1 MILVTPTTRYLVS
14 VIPSN
19 VSEEF
24 PSGTFG
30 LSIVMLRVYPRVVT
44 VECEVLILKAVGG
57 MLESGGILRM

>member
-1 MILVTPTTRYLVS
+1 MS

>member
-1 MILVTPTTRYLVS
+1 MS

-19 VSEEF
+19 ISVEF

-30 LSIVMLRVYPRVVT
+30 LSLVTLRVYTRVVT

-57 MLESGGILRM
+57 MLESGEILRM